1 MPADLDDLAQQIEKE
16 RVRIAQLSKPSATS
30 HLGLSEKPAIL
41 VVASGGQSGDRSST
55 QSDVTVFPSSSEF
68 SALEETD
75 VVIVP
80 QTKPP
85 PPQPVVIQPY
95 PRPGP
100 KTQAQ
105 MASLFA
111 LLQNPDRSKKPSSP
125 PPVSQLVAEKY
136 GPVMEQVQDAFD
148 RMESWALAVKNWKL
162 WTLFM
167 DQYGLANEFPRPEPE
182 MPPPMLNMRSDLHRL
197 LTKNIVRFKPCP
209 LLKCKQSLFHE
220 EHTKV
225 IRPWLKTNFSSA
237 LMDLGDTL
245 GILLLNIPRG
255 VSESTPPAEITQFL
269 TLPNAA
275 DLVYKGIGPIFN
287 LEISQQLSDKIR
299 NDSMAAKRKFIDEDL
314 LALKH
319 RTNLCLQTLMG
330 LQHKCTSK
338 NLNQGPLMDRIFDLQ
353 RAMDWHAASHQTY
366 ESLNNAFRT
375 VNW

>member
-1 MPADLDDLAQQIEKE
+1 MPADLDGLAEQIEKE
-16 RVRIAQLSKPSATS
+16 RLRIAHLSKPSATS
-30 HLGLSEKPAIL
+30 HLGLGEKPAIL
-41 VVASGGQSGDRSST
+41 VVHSGTRSGTRSDAGDLSPLDE
-55 QSDVTVFPSSSEF
+55 DV
-68 SALEETD
+68 TD
-75 VVIVP
+75 VVIIPPKPP
-80 QTKPP
+80 QP
-85 PPQPVVIQPY
+85 PPQVAQQPAY

-111 LLQNPDRSKKPSSP
+111 LLQNPDRGKKVSSP

-136 GPVMEQVQDAFD
+136 GPVIEQVQDAFD

-182 MPPPMLNMRSDLHRL
+182 IPAPMLNMRSDLHRL

-225 IRPWLKTNFSSA
+225 IRPWLETNFSSA
-237 LMDLGDTL
+237 IMNLGDTL
-245 GILLLNIPRG
+245 GGLLLSIPRG
-255 VSESTPPAEITQFL
+255 VSESSPPAEITQFL

-275 DLVYKGIGPIFN
+275 ELVSKGIGPIFN

-299 NDSMAAKRKFIDEDL
+299 SDSMAAKRKFIDEDL

-319 RTNLCLQTLMG
+319 RTNICLQTLMN
-330 LQHKCTSK
+330 LQNRCTSK
-338 NLNQGPLMDRIFDLQ
+338 SLKHGPVMDRIFDLQ
-353 RAMDWHAASHQTY
+353 RAMDWHAASHRTH
-366 ESLNNAFRT
+366 ESLNTAFRT